1 MRNVA
6 LQLTKTKAYVEEQKE
21 YYKTKNQ
28 KKNWKYKSFQNI
40 NKYHNVI

>member
-28 KKNWKYKSFQNI
+28 KKTENIKIKIKY
-40 NKYHNVI
+40 